1 MRLNETQESQNDEEM
16 KQVNIS
22 EVAEAGQEFR
32 ESIQEDTIP
41 LLNRDHHM
49 YDESID
55 YTEHEQE
62 QQSTRQKTEN
72 GARAIR

>member
-62 QQSTRQKTEN
+62 LPSTRQKTHK
-72 GARAIR
+72 